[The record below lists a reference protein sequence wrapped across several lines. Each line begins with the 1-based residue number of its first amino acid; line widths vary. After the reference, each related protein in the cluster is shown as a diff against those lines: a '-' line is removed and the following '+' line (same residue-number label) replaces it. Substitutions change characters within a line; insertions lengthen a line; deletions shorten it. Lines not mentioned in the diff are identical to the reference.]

1 MAAVVAVLALAVA
14 VLTLLVLGLLRS
26 HADILRRLHEIDGGI
41 EDGAAPTATAR
52 RSGPRTV
59 SRDEVRTFPQV
70 QAPPERE
77 GFTDS
82 RDLVGVGVDDDAVTI
97 RVTGVEHRTLV
108 AFLSGSC
115 LTCQRFWDAFQ
126 KPQKLGLPRD
136 VRPVIVTKGPEQ
148 ESPAAIARVAPKGV
162 PVLMDSSA
170 WEAYDVPG
178 SPYFVLVDG
187 RSGQVQGEGTGIDW
201 GQVKGLLTQVQD
213 DASYA
218 EDLESRRVAKYRA
231 DDERERRVD
240 DELLA
245 AGITPGDPSLYGDGP
260 DDPRLA
266 GPAHDHAGPAPSGD
280 DPGEHDHH
288 HEEPGEGPAER
299 TSA

>member
-1 MAAVVAVLALAVA
+1 MAAVVAILAVAVA

-26 HADILRRLHEIDGGI
+26 HADILRRLHELDGGL
-41 EDGAAPTATAR
+41 EEGATAR
-52 RSGPRTV
+52 TAGATGGRTGATRPAGPRSV
-59 SRDEVRTFPQV
+59 SREEVNTFPQV
-70 QAPPERE
+70 QSPPERE
-77 GFTDS
+77 GFTES
-82 RDLVGVGVDDDAVTI
+82 RDLVGVGVDDDALTI

-148 ESPAAIARVAPKGV
+148 ESPAAIARVAPRSV
-162 PVLMDSSA
+162 PVVMDSSA

-201 GQVKGLLTQVQD
+201 DQVKGLLTQVQD
-213 DASYA
+213 DAAYA
-218 EDLESRRVAKYRA
+218 GDLEARRVAKYRA

-245 AGITPGDPSLYGDGP
+245 AGIGPGDPSLYGDGP

-266 GPAHDHAGPAPSGD
+266 AHEHEHPHDHP
-280 DPGEHDHH
+280 HDHD
-288 HEEPGEGPAER
+288 EPDER
-299 TSA
+299 TRA

>member
-1 MAAVVAVLALAVA
+1 MAAVVAVLALAVG

-26 HADILRRLHEIDGGI
+26 HADILQRLHALDGGA
-41 EDGAAPTATAR
+41 EGGTNTAAGVSPAAATRA
-52 RSGPRTV
+52 GPRTV

-82 RDLVGVGVDDDAVTI
+82 RDLVGVGVDDDALTI

-148 ESPAAIARVAPKGV
+148 ESPAAIARVAPANV
-162 PVLMDSSA
+162 PVVMDSSA
-170 WEAYDVPG
+170 WESYDVPG

-187 RSGQVQGEGTGIDW
+187 RTGQVQGEGTGIDW

-218 EDLESRRVAKYRA
+218 EDLETRRVAKYRA

-245 AGITPGDPSLYGDGP
+245 AGIGPGDPSLYGDGP

-266 GPAHDHAGPAPSGD
+266 QNRPS
-280 DPGEHDHH
+280 
-288 HEEPGEGPAER
+288 EEETP
-299 TSA
+299 

>member
-41 EDGAAPTATAR
+41 EEGASPTATTAR
-52 RSGPRTV
+52 AGPRTV

-136 VRPVIVTKGPEQ
+136 VRLVIVTKGPEQ
-148 ESPAAIARVAPKGV
+148 ESPAAIARLAPKGV

-218 EDLESRRVAKYRA
+218 EDLEGRRVAKYRA

-260 DDPRLA
+260 DDPRVA
-266 GPAHDHAGPAPSGD
+266 GHAPPHDHSEPAPTGDDRDGHAHDEA
-280 DPGEHDHH
+280 
-288 HEEPGEGPAER
+288 GEGPAKR

>member
-1 MAAVVAVLALAVA
+1 MAAVVVILAVAVA

-26 HADILRRLHEIDGGI
+26 HADILRRLHDLDGGL
-41 EDGAAPTATAR
+41 EEGATTRAAAATGGRSGAR
-52 RSGPRTV
+52 AAGPRTV

-82 RDLVGVGVDDDAVTI
+82 RDLVGVGIDDDALTI

-136 VRPVIVTKGPEQ
+136 VRPVIVTKGPDQ
-148 ESPAAIARVAPKGV
+148 ESPAAIARVAPAAV
-162 PVLMDSSA
+162 PVVMDTSA
-170 WEAYDVPG
+170 WEAYDIPG

-187 RSGQVQGEGTGIDW
+187 KTGLVQGEGTGIDW
-201 GQVKGLLTQVQD
+201 DQVKGLLTQIQD

-218 EDLESRRVAKYRA
+218 EDLESRRVAKYKA

-240 DELLA
+240 EELLA
-245 AGITPGDPSLYGDGP
+245 AGIGPGDPSLYGDGP

-266 GPAHDHAGPAPSGD
+266 AHQHAHDHP
-280 DPGEHDHH
+280 HDHD
-288 HEEPGEGPAER
+288 EPDER
-299 TSA
+299 TRA

>member
-1 MAAVVAVLALAVA
+1 MAAVVAILAVAVA

-26 HADILRRLHEIDGGI
+26 HADILRRLHDLDGGL
-41 EDGAAPTATAR
+41 EEGATTRAAAATGGRSGAR
-52 RSGPRTV
+52 AAGPRTV

-82 RDLVGVGVDDDAVTI
+82 RDLVGVGIDDDALTI

-136 VRPVIVTKGPEQ
+136 VRPVIVTKGPDQ
-148 ESPAAIARVAPKGV
+148 ESPAAIARVAPAAV
-162 PVLMDSSA
+162 PVVMDTSA
-170 WEAYDVPG
+170 WEAYDIPG

-187 RSGQVQGEGTGIDW
+187 KTGLVQGEGTGIDW
-201 GQVKGLLTQVQD
+201 DQVKGLLTQIQD

-240 DELLA
+240 EELLA
-245 AGITPGDPSLYGDGP
+245 AGIGPGDPSLYGDGP

-266 GPAHDHAGPAPSGD
+266 AHQHAHDHP
-280 DPGEHDHH
+280 HDHD
-288 HEEPGEGPAER
+288 EPDER
-299 TSA
+299 TRA

>member
-1 MAAVVAVLALAVA
+1 MAAVVAVLAIAVA

-26 HADILRRLHEIDGGI
+26 HADILRRLHELDGGL
-41 EDGAAPTATAR
+41 EGDATAR
-52 RSGPRTV
+52 PAGPRTV

-82 RDLVGVGVDDDAVTI
+82 RDLVGVGVDDDALTI

-148 ESPAAIARVAPKGV
+148 ESPAAIAQVAPPSV
-162 PVLMDSSA
+162 PVVMDSSA

-187 RSGQVQGEGTGIDW
+187 RTGQVTGEGTGIDW
-201 GQVKGLLTQVQD
+201 GQVRGLLTQVQD
-213 DASYA
+213 DAGYA
-218 EDLESRRVAKYRA
+218 EDLEARRVSKYRA

-245 AGITPGDPSLYGDGP
+245 AGIGPGDPSLYGDGI

-266 GPAHDHAGPAPSGD
+266 AD
-280 DPGEHDHH
+280 EHDHPH
-288 HEEPGEGPAER
+288 DHDEPDER
-299 TSA
+299 TRA

>member
-1 MAAVVAVLALAVA
+1 MTAVVVVLALAVA

-26 HADILRRLHEIDGGI
+26 HADILRRLHDLDGGL
-41 EDGAAPTATAR
+41 EEGATTRAAAATGGRTANRPA
-52 RSGPRTV
+52 GPRTV

-82 RDLVGVGVDDDAVTI
+82 RDLVGVGIDDDALTI

-148 ESPAAIARVAPKGV
+148 ESPAAIARVAPSSV
-162 PVLMDSSA
+162 PVVMDSSA
-170 WEAYDVPG
+170 WESYDVPG

-187 RSGQVQGEGTGIDW
+187 RTGLVQGEGTGIDW

-218 EDLESRRVAKYRA
+218 EDLESRRVSKYRA

-240 DELLA
+240 DELMA
-245 AGITPGDPSLYGDGP
+245 AGIAPGDPSLFGDGP

-266 GPAHDHAGPAPSGD
+266 AHQHDHAP
-280 DPGEHDHH
+280 HDHAH
-288 HEEPGEGPAER
+288 QHDHDEPDER
-299 TSA
+299 TRP

>member
-1 MAAVVAVLALAVA
+1 MPAVVAVLTVAVA

-26 HADILRRLHEIDGGI
+26 HADILRRLHELDGGL
-41 EDGAAPTATAR
+41 EEGASTRAAAATGGRTAARPT
-52 RSGPRTV
+52 GPRTV
-59 SRDEVRTFPQV
+59 SREEVTTFPQV

-82 RDLVGVGVDDDAVTI
+82 RDLVGVGVDDDALTI

-136 VRPVIVTKGPEQ
+136 VRPVIVTKGPDQ

-162 PVLMDSSA
+162 PVVMDTSA
-170 WEAYDVPG
+170 WESYDVPG

-218 EDLESRRVAKYRA
+218 EDLEARRVSKYRA

-240 DELLA
+240 EELLA
-245 AGITPGDPSLYGDGP
+245 AGIGPGDPSLYGDGP

-266 GPAHDHAGPAPSGD
+266 AHPHQHDPHGHA
-280 DPGEHDHH
+280 PGA
-288 HEEPGEGPAER
+288 EEDNA
-299 TSA
+299 

>member
-1 MAAVVAVLALAVA
+1 MAAVVAVLAVAVA

-26 HADILRRLHEIDGGI
+26 HADILQRLHELDGGA
-41 EDGAAPTATAR
+41 EAGTNTAAGVSPAAAR
-52 RSGPRTV
+52 PAGPRTV
-59 SRDEVRTFPQV
+59 SRAEVNTFPQV

-82 RDLVGVGVDDDAVTI
+82 RDLVGVGVDDDALTI

-148 ESPAAIARVAPKGV
+148 ESPAAIARVAPSAV
-162 PVLMDSSA
+162 PVVMDSSA

-201 GQVKGLLTQVQD
+201 NQVKGLLTQVQD

-218 EDLESRRVAKYRA
+218 DDLESRRVSKYRA

-245 AGITPGDPSLYGDGP
+245 AGVTPGDPSLYGEGP
-260 DDPRLA
+260 DDPRRA
-266 GPAHDHAGPAPSGD
+266 AHQHDHP
-280 DPGEHDHH
+280 HDHDH
-288 HEEPGEGPAER
+288 DQPDER
-299 TSA
+299 TRP